1 MNLGTH
7 AKLIT
12 ALVTGI
18 VGWVTLVVNSAPT
31 AITSSEWI
39 VGLVALVTALGVY
52 AVPNAPSS
60 TP

>member
-18 VGWVTLVVNSAPT
+18 VGWVTLVVQSSAHDISAGEWTVLLT
-31 AITSSEWI
+31 AI
-39 VGLVALVTALGVY
+39 VTALGVY
-52 AVPNAPSS
+52 VVPNAASS
-60 TP
+60 D